1 MRQTSLLRSDITK
14 YKYADILHKQV
25 SKETCQ
31 IYFKDIEHVW
41 LLTAARY
48 AEAAAYIFYTTLTTP
63 Y

>member
-25 SKETCQ
+25 SKEPCQ
-31 IYFKDIEHVW
+31 MHFKDIGHIW
-41 LLTAARY
+41 LLAAARL
-48 AEAAAYIFYTTLTTP
+48 AEAAAYIFYTTP